1 MLELTGSGAGPLE
14 AGDPQRIGPIPLAGR
29 LGAGGMGRVYLGVH
43 EGRYV
48 AVKQLLA
55 SVVGE
60 DEDFVRRFGHE
71 LDNLSRLPDRAT
83 APLLASDRTARPPW
97 FATAYIPGVTLSK
110 AVELYGGALPADALW
125 LLLREAA
132 AGLAAVHGLG
142 MVHRDLKPS
151 NVMLTL
157 RGLTLIDFGIA
168 RAAEQSQLTRTG
180 MVVGTPAY
188 MAPEQASGRRQVS
201 GATDV
206 FALGSVLAYAAS
218 GRPPFGEESGHGVLY
233 RVVHEEPELDPLR
246 ELDPE
251 LAELVAACLD
261 KDPEGRPTA
270 AELQETAARQGP
282 FADPLWPEAVTVHL
296 SERAAFAADVREID
310 VPTLP
315 VTGTDP
321 EPAGDTAGEPDA
333 KAGTEPEVKAGTEPD
348 AVPDTKA
355 GTEPDA
361 KPVPVAVP
369 VSVPIPIPIPVP
381 DPGASAAPERA
392 VRPEHR
398 RRRARVLL
406 AVIPVVVVAG
416 GTTLAIQHLPYTSS
430 PQAGAHGGPSAQG
443 SAPAAGSPSSSATG
457 GTPSAPAS
465 AQQSPSQE
473 SGGADGQNGG
483 GQAAAGGTAPQPGPV
498 GGAGTGQGPA
508 TSPASG
514 GSGTQNGAGGSANGG
529 SPGGATTPRPP
540 GGSASNTP
548 APTPPAAPDSGT
560 YRYRNGNNGK
570 CITQVYGSSDF
581 GECSDASARWTVRSG
596 SDGSFKLVNQ
606 QSGSCLYSNGLG
618 QAVFVGACSDDTTR
632 VWRTGSNGSLR
643 SDYGG
648 GCLDLGMANGLNTKT
663 CGGEASQR
671 WTKQS

>member
-1 MLELTGSGAGPLE
+1 MLELRGSGAGPLE
-14 AGDPQRIGPIPLAGR
+14 AGDPRRIGPIPLAGR

-71 LDNLSRLPDRAT
+71 LDNLARLPGRAT

-110 AVELYGGALPADALW
+110 AVELHGGALPAEALW

-132 AGLAAVHGLG
+132 AGLEAVHGLG

-157 RGLTLIDFGIA
+157 EGLTLIDFGIA

-180 MVVGTPAY
+180 MMVGTPAY
-188 MAPEQASGRRQVS
+188 MAPEQASGKRQLS

-251 LAELVAACLD
+251 LAELVATCLD

-270 AELQETAARQGP
+270 AELRETAARQGP
-282 FADPLWPEAVTVHL
+282 FAGPGWPRAVTAHL
-296 SERAAFAADVREID
+296 SERAAFAADVQEID
-310 VPTLP
+310 APTLP
-315 VTGTDP
+315 LTGTDP
-321 EPAGDTAGEPDA
+321 EPSGDPAQVPAAKPGADADAGPDA
-333 KAGTEPEVKAGTEPD
+333 NPGLVSGVA
-348 AVPDTKA
+348 
-355 GTEPDA
+355 
-361 KPVPVAVP
+361 PVPVPVPAPEAVP
-369 VSVPIPIPIPVP
+369 EA
-381 DPGASAAPERA
+381 GAPAELGRPAPRSER
-392 VRPEHR
+392 R

-416 GTTLAIQHLPYTSS
+416 GTTLAIQLLPYTYA
-430 PQAGAHGGPSAQG
+430 PQGGAQGGPSAQG
-443 SAPAAGSPSSSATG
+443 SAPAAG
-457 GTPSAPAS
+457 GTPPAS
-465 AQQSPSQE
+465 ASVPASGPQSPS
-473 SGGADGQNGG
+473 GAGK
-483 GQAAAGGTAPQPGPV
+483 AAAGGTAPPPGAAA
-498 GGAGTGQGPA
+498 GAAAGQGSAPNPA
-508 TSPASG
+508 AG
-514 GSGTQNGAGGSANGG
+514 GGGTQNGAGGSANGG
-529 SPGGATTPRPP
+529 GPGGAALQGST
-540 GGSASNTP
+540 GGSASHTP
-548 APTPPAAPDSGT
+548 APPPSPAPDSGT
-560 YRYRNGNNGK
+560 YRYRNGGNGK
-570 CITQVYGSSDF
+570 CMTQVFGSSDF
-581 GECSDASARWTVRSG
+581 GDCSDASARWTVRSR

-606 QSGSCLYSNGLG
+606 KSGSCLYSNGLG
-618 QAVFVGACSDDTTR
+618 QAVFVGECSDDATR
-632 VWRTGSNGSLR
+632 VWRTGSGGTLR

-648 GCLDLGMANGLNTKT
+648 GCLDLGMANGLHTKT

-671 WTKQS
+671 WTKQA